1 LQAINLGLIAVTL
14 PDMEVRTSSNTAEMS
29 LIFIWTG
36 IGTIVGALIM
46 GPLYDHVNGMLLLS
60 VNLLLAGVF
69 ITLGPMW
76 PSLGA
81 YQALMTFMVAF
92 CSAAFTGT

>member
-1 LQAINLGLIAVTL
+1 
-14 PDMEVRTSSNTAEMS
+14 
-29 LIFIWTG
+29 
-36 IGTIVGALIM
+36 M